1 MEVGL
6 KSPMDFTLALARG
19 FHNAP
24 KLYGDDTVRNPDKV
38 TGFKSGLKT
47 AGKEFGL
54 GFYDGITG
62 LITQPIKGA
71 KHEGPAGFA
80 KGLYK
85 GIGGLVLKP
94 GAGTCLVC
102 NAKPIIW
109 HILIASS

>member
-38 TGFKSGLKT
+38 TGLKSGLKT

-62 LITQPIKGA
+62 LISQPIKGA

-94 GAGTCLVC
+94 GAGTCLLC
-102 NAKPIIW
+102 
-109 HILIASS
+109 